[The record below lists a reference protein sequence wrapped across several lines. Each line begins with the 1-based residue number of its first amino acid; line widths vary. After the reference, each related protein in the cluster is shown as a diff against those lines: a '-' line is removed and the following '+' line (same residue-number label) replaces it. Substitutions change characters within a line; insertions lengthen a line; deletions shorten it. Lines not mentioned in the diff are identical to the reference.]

1 MKKIFL
7 FSCLII
13 FLASCATTSPFQG
26 RIVYK
31 YQYLDK
37 SGKNVSD
44 QMKEMDIEQR
54 YYINPANYKS
64 YNQNG
69 ELTQLYN
76 SKSNKYFYSVGM
88 ELESI
93 DASTPSPKNFMAQDK
108 KGEEKILD
116 HQCKKLLVSSESG
129 SVLYYYDKAVKV
141 NPAPFIKHRFGNW
154 SQYLSKTKGA
164 LPLKFILTNKEGSLV
179 ATAIEI
185 KSMTL
190 LDEEFEVQRAL
201 RKNSLKK

>member
-7 FSCLII
+7 FFCSII

-26 RIVYK
+26 RIVYQ

-44 QMKEMDIEQR
+44 QMKEMDTEQR

-64 YNQNG
+64 YNQKG

-76 SKSNKYFYSVGM
+76 STSNKYFYSVGM
-88 ELESI
+88 ELETI
-93 DASTPSPKNFMAQDK
+93 DASTPSPKNFFAEDK

-116 HQCKKLLVSSESG
+116 HPCKKLLVSSELG
-129 SVLYYYDKAVKV
+129 SVLYYYDKTVKV
-141 NPAPFIKHRFGNW
+141 NPAPFMKHRFGNW

-164 LPLKFILTNKEGSLV
+164 LPLKFILTNKEGTLV

-201 RKNSLKK
+201 RKK